1 MTTTLAEKHGVIT
14 EAGTIVF
21 ERILPGPIER
31 VWAYLVESEKRG
43 RWLASGNME
52 PRVGGKVELFF
63 KNGDLSPV
71 KEPTPDNF
79 KAMEKGVTLHCEI
92 TEYKKP
98 HRLSYL
104 WGNDGSEVTF
114 DLKPRGDEVVLTLTH
129 RKLPNREGSVMVA
142 GGWHTHLGILV
153 DHLNGETTRPFW
165 SSFLGVHKEYDA
177 RIPR

>member
-1 MTTTLAEKHGVIT
+1 MSATLAEKHGTIT

-21 ERILPGPIER
+21 ERVLPGPIER
-31 VWAYLVESEKRG
+31 VWSYLVESEKRA

-52 PRVGGKVELFF
+52 PRVGGTVELFF
-63 KNGDLSPV
+63 KHDNLSPV
-71 KEPTPDNF
+71 KEPTPDAF
-79 KAMEKGVTLHCEI
+79 KGMDNGATLRCEI

-104 WGNDGSEVTF
+104 WGNDGSEVSF
-114 DLKPRGDEVVLTLTH
+114 ELKEKGAEVVLTLTH
-129 RKLPNREGSVMVA
+129 RRLPDRGNALMVA

-153 DHLNGETTRPFW
+153 DHLAGEPARPFW
-165 SSFLGVHKEYDA
+165 SSFLKIQKEYEM

>member
-1 MTTTLAEKHGVIT
+1 MTATLAEKHGVIT

-31 VWAYLVESEKRG
+31 VWEYLVDSEKRG
-43 RWLASGNME
+43 RWLASGPME

-63 KNGDLSPV
+63 KHDELSPV
-71 KEPTPDNF
+71 KEPTPEKF
-79 KAMEKGVTLHCEI
+79 KAMEKGVTLHSEI
-92 TEYKKP
+92 TEWQKP

-104 WGNDGSEVTF
+104 WGDDGSEVTF
-114 DLKPRGDEVVLTLTH
+114 ELKSKGDEVVLTLTH
-129 RKLPNREGSVMVA
+129 RKLPDSAKAMMVA

-153 DHLNGETTRPFW
+153 DHLAGETARPFW
-165 SSFLGVHKEYDA
+165 SSFLRTYKEYEA

>member
-1 MTTTLAEKHGVIT
+1 MTAILAEKHGIIT

-52 PRVGGKVELFF
+52 PRVGGKVGLFF

-114 DLKPRGDEVVLTLTH
+114 DLKPKGDEVVLTLTH